1 MLAGDWAAAIDM
13 YQQAGQW
20 ADAHRLAKASGG
32 ERAHKQV
39 FEKILKNF

>member
-39 FEKILKNF
+39 FKKIFF